1 MLDETLKNI
10 SFDLKSGL
18 CSSKTG
24 LARKGSGFEMGSCLP
39 SDEESVITISI
50 EILIPLLRT
59 DLTQAERRL
68 DHIRIAITVLHELCV
83 SVSAVQT
90 TKQAIL

>member
-39 SDEESVITISI
+39 SDEESVIISI